1 MKLTRFKA
9 KIIAG
14 VFIVSGIATFSLNA
28 ASTNPFAQWM
38 DNPLFV
44 KAVSSPMWKI
54 TAFAFGLLRAVTFL
68 LIKIFALFIN
78 GLSTIIVKIL
88 SINALSLFGIDSL
101 YSSYVFPICMAIFGV
116 TILIYAWMYITG
128 KNETITSIFQKII
141 AIGFILVF
149 LVPAV
154 TTFMNLVGTP
164 ALEWA
169 TEDFD
174 GGLGTMMIAD
184 NVIDVEYTLSSNPS
198 SGESDYGKV
207 YTLTDVVCDGNCD
220 SDSEM
225 NSLWDTY
232 NYEGLSM
239 QLIDQDNID
248 SEFKNTYIDYDTES
262 NSWTT
267 QELDKGVFDTQ
278 KYLFRYNVNWAYLL
292 ISLLIMTIALLFAS
306 VKFAMIWLWEIPSA
320 LVFGPTVVAMST
332 KSEKLLK
339 VGSEFL
345 NMILGLVVLAFSLGF
360 YVSWMTLLSSTV
372 DSQIVLIVANIA
384 GAGFIISGSQFY
396 TRITGYD
403 PGLNDGLKTIMGI
416 NQGMELASRTGGSI
430 ANAGKSLITKN
441 KDGNYKGLIPSGI
454 DNMSK
459 MGSAFAGA
467 TGLSDLKEG
476 FDTGFGDSNLGTKKD
491 DLDTKIDSFKQ
502 NASDKHE
509 TFKEGM
515 NGVGESFGETLG
527 GSKSEF
533 DIDSDEINGEST
545 DSTDASNS
553 DNNTENSNTENGGS
567 VPKEE
572 NVNEQNNDSNTEVE
586 NGGSAPKEESANNQ
600 SKDSNT
606 EVENGGK
613 APKEENVND
622 QSNDSNTEVENGGNS
637 QNVEEDSVSSNE
649 GMQTNIETGNNDSVN
664 EQIQDN
670 DISTGNQETIANVNE
685 NIESSVTQDVNNEL
699 NESGSLNDIS
709 GNNDSLSNPLD
720 NENINSENESTK
732 IDTNNTRVETPHQ
745 NLSSETQANKK
756 FEKGDTIINNNIKI
770 ENTFENN
777 DKE

>member
-1 MKLTRFKA
+1 M
-9 KIIAG
+9 KIIG
-14 VFIVSGIATFSLNA
+14 SILITSSVVTFSLNA
-28 ASTNPFAQWM
+28 ATTNPFSQWM

-54 TAFAFGLLRAVTFL
+54 TAFAFGLIRAVTFL
-68 LIKIFALFIN
+68 LIKILAMFIN
-78 GLSTIIVKIL
+78 GLSTVIVKIL

-116 TILIYAWMYITG
+116 TILVYVWMYMTG
-128 KNETITSIFQKII
+128 KNETITSMFQKII

-154 TTFMNLVGTP
+154 TTFMSLVGTP

-169 TEDFD
+169 TDDFD

-184 NVIDVEYTLSSNPS
+184 NIVDVEYTLRGNPS
-198 SGESDYGKV
+198 SGDGDYGKV
-207 YTLTDVVCDGNCD
+207 YTLTDVVCDGECD
-220 SDSEM
+220 TESEM
-225 NSLWDTY
+225 SNLWDTY
-232 NYEGLSM
+232 NYEGLAM

-248 SEFKNTYIDYDTES
+248 SEFENVYIDYDTES
-262 NSWTT
+262 HSWVT
-267 QELDKGVFDTQ
+267 QELDSGIFDTQ
-278 KYLFRYNVNWAYLL
+278 KYLFRYNVNWGYLF

-320 LVFGPTVVAMST
+320 LIFGAPVVAMST

-372 DSQIVLIVANIA
+372 DSQIVLIIANIA

-430 ANAGKSLITKN
+430 ANAGKSLFNTE
-441 KDGNYKGLIPSGI
+441 KDSAGNYEGLIPKGI
-454 DNMSK
+454 DGMSK

-476 FDTGFGDSNLGTKKD
+476 FDTGLGDSKLGARKD
-491 DLDTKIDSFKQ
+491 DLDTKMEGYKQ
-502 NASDKHE
+502 SASDKHE
-509 TFKEGM
+509 EFKEGM
-515 NGVGESFGETLG
+515 NNAGESLGETLG
-527 GSKSEF
+527 GGKV
-533 DIDSDEINGEST
+533 DTGIDSDEINNETG
-545 DSTDASNS
+545 DSTDTYNS
-553 DNNTENSNTENGGS
+553 DNNSGNSS
-567 VPKEE
+567 
-572 NVNEQNNDSNTEVE
+572 VE
-586 NGGSAPKEESANNQ
+586 NGGSESQFGDNIEGI
-600 SKDSNT
+600 SN
-606 EVENGGK
+606 EN
-613 APKEENVND
+613 D
-622 QSNDSNTEVENGGNS
+622 TDVENGGNA
-637 QNVEEDSVSSNE
+637 QNVNEASTLTNE
-649 GMQTNIETGNNDSVN
+649 GTQSNIETGNNDSVN

-670 DISTGNQETIANVNE
+670 DISTGNQETIANIDE
-685 NIESSVTQDVNNEL
+685 NIKTSVTQDINNEL
-699 NESGSLNDIS
+699 NESGNLDDIS
-709 GNNDSLSNPLD
+709 TNKDNLNTSLD
-720 NENINSENESTK
+720 NESKGTNNNEPS
-732 IDTNNTRVETPHQ
+732 IVDTNNKRVETPHES
-745 NLSSETQANKK
+745 LSGETQTNKK